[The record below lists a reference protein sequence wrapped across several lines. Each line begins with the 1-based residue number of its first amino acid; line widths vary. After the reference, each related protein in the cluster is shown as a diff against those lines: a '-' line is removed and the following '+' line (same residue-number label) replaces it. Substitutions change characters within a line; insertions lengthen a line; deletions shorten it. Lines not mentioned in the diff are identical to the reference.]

1 MRVAI
6 VGFGVVGKSV
16 LTFLASEQGSTYFN
30 HLAGGRADVAV
41 DLWVWNGNSFTP
53 EEERCITDAGARSLT
68 RDLVTLGEVVTM
80 ADWIIVSPGVNMNRY
95 KQNSRKILCEL
106 DIFKHFFDQPTVGI
120 TGSLGKTTTTKL
132 LGSLADRILVSG
144 KGGAVA
150 RVMIGG
156 NIGLGMLDL
165 VQQRAMTAAAVLEL
179 SSFQLEFNKTWAPD
193 VALWTNC
200 FANHLDRHEIMAA
213 YVDAKMNIIRHQRPD
228 QVALLSA
235 SLVQG
240 DLGVLVLPA
249 LATVKSQVY
258 LVSTNSEDRTLMSLV
273 PGGAVGFV
281 TVRDGQ
287 VVIEQGNGD
296 QTTTVH
302 PICSLD
308 VLPNVTFS
316 ENWLHVIGALYT
328 MGIEARALGQW
339 LKANK
344 DTITIDNEHRCEFV
358 ATVRGVDFY
367 NDSKATVIQSTE
379 AAVRR
384 LAQAGRPIVLIL
396 GGMGKGVD
404 RSPLLE
410 SLKNIKNIKKI
421 YCFGKECSVFA
432 SKATCYAT
440 LEEVMSD
447 IASTME
453 PGDVVLLSPSGTSF
467 DLYKN
472 YEERGLAFKK
482 LVAQLT

>member
-1 MRVAI
+1 MRIAI
-6 VGFGVVGKSV
+6 IGFGVVGKSV
-16 LTFLASEQGSTYFN
+16 LHFLTSEEGSSYFN
-30 HLAGGRADVAV
+30 YLAGDKGNVAV

-53 EEERCITDAGARSLT
+53 DEEHCIIDAGARPMT
-68 RDLVTLGEVVTM
+68 CDVVTLGEVLTV
-80 ADWIIVSPGVNMNRY
+80 ADWVIVSPGVNMNRY
-95 KQNSRKILCEL
+95 KQYTSKILCEL
-106 DIFKHFFDQPTVGI
+106 DIFKHFFDRPTVGI

-132 LGSLADRILVSG
+132 LGLLADRILVSG
-144 KGGAVA
+144 KGETVP
-150 RVMIGG
+150 RVMVGG

-165 VQQRAMTAAAVLEL
+165 VQQRTKTAAAILEL

-193 VALWTNC
+193 VAIWTNC
-200 FANHLDRHEIMAA
+200 FANHLDRHETMAA
-213 YVDAKMNIIRHQRPD
+213 YVDAKMNILRHQRDD

-235 SLVQG
+235 SLVHG
-240 DLGVLVLPA
+240 ALGALVLPQ
-249 LATVKSQVY
+249 LTQIKSQVY
-258 LVSTNSEDRTLMSLV
+258 LVSSNPDDRAQASFV
-273 PGGAVGFV
+273 PGALVGFV
-281 TVRDGQ
+281 TVDGGK
-287 VVIEQGNGD
+287 VVIEQMGGG
-296 QTTTVH
+296 QVTAVH
-302 PICSLD
+302 PICAVHD
-308 VLPNVTFS
+308 LPGVTFI
-316 ENWLHVIGALYT
+316 ENWLHVLGALYT

-339 LKANK
+339 LKVNK
-344 DTITIDNEHRCEFV
+344 DTITLDNEHRCEFV

-410 SLKNIKNIKKI
+410 TLRNIQNIKKI
-421 YCFGKECSVFA
+421 YCFGRECSVFA
-432 SKATCYAT
+432 PTATGYPT
-440 LEEVMSD
+440 LDAVMTNV
-447 IASTME
+447 ASTME

-482 LVAQLT
+482 LVIQL